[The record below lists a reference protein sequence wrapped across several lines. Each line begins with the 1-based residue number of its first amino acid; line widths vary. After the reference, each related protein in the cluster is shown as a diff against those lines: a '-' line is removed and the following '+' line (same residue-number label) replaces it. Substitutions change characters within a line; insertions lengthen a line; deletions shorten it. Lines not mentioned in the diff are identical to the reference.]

1 MSGVEIVPLL
11 SIPRALSEYYEE
23 EMMKGMKR
31 LFVIAV
37 AVMVIMGLPVAAAV
51 AAGSPSK
58 TPVTFTG
65 TVNDD
70 FQVVAADGTVYEV
83 DANDLGNEL
92 VEEVG
97 KKVEV
102 TGVVEIVDDLK
113 SITVLSYKILE

>member
-1 MSGVEIVPLL
+1 MEVDSWGSKSP
-11 SIPRALSEYYEE
+11 ALWGFQEE
-23 EMMKGMKR
+23 ELMKSVKKF
-31 LFVIAV
+31 LVIMV
-37 AVMVIMGLPVAAAV
+37 CVMVLTGLPVV
-51 AAGSPSK
+51 AAFADDSTSK

-83 DANDLGNEL
+83 DANDQGNQL

-102 TGVVEIVDDLK
+102 TGIVEIVDDLK
-113 SITVLSYKILE
+113 SITVLSYKLLD